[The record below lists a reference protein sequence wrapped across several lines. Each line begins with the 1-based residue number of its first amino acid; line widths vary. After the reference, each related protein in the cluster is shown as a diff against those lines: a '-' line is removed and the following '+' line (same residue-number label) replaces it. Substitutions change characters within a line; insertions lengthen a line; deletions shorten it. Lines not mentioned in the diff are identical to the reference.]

1 VTERVRVTGPR
12 TGRTRTRA
20 QTRTQ
25 WPVSRDIGEQ
35 TELGAVYLRSLMRA
49 QLRYAVRTCG
59 LVGLVIGGLPVA
71 FATLPGIRSVR
82 VVGLPVTWVVLAL
95 CIQPIWIALSFWHVR
110 AAERTESDFTDL
122 VERS

>member
-1 VTERVRVTGPR
+1 MTERVRVTSPR
-12 TGRTRTRA
+12 TGGTRA
-20 QTRTQ
+20 RAR

-35 TELGAVYLRSLMRA
+35 TELGAVYVRSLMRA
-49 QLRYAVRTCG
+49 QLRHAVRTCG

-71 FATLPGIRSVR
+71 FATLHGACSVR
-82 VVGLPVTWVVLAL
+82 VVGLPVTWIVLAL